1 MPEISLITSC
11 YKATRFLEEYLNSL
25 AEQSFKGFELVL
37 HMNEMSS
44 DEKEVINSYS
54 KRLNIVLIEE
64 NPVIPLYSA
73 WNKCI
78 QKSSGNYIGIGNVD
92 DLRSP
97 DSLKYMF
104 EAFKQNKN
112 LDFVYGDFTTVHSF
126 PSKNG
131 ERVDIFSQ
139 QDKLKI
145 GMILGPFFM
154 FKRSILEKTGLFD
167 EQFKSGGDFDFAMR
181 LVRSG
186 NGRCLKENLGFYLDE
201 GKGLSTGNQLQ
212 PIEKTVILLRY
223 GLQLQEKK
231 WLNKALKYSL
241 NSMKWGGASHLVS
254 DFFVRNSLPV
264 LNYQEKSK
272 EIQSK
277 MSYKLREIF
286 DSLLGEAK

>member
-1 MPEISLITSC
+1 
-11 YKATRFLEEYLNSL
+11 
-25 AEQSFKGFELVL
+25 
-37 HMNEMSS
+37 MSS

-126 PSKNG
+126 LSKNG

-145 GMILGPFFM
+145 GTDSWSLLHA
-154 FKRSILEKTGLFD
+154 FKRSILRKTGLFD
-167 EQFKSGGDFDFAMR
+167 EQFKSGEISDFAMR

-241 NSMKWGGASHLVS
+241 NSMKWEE
-254 DFFVRNSLPV
+254 LP
-264 LNYQEKSK
+264 
-272 EIQSK
+272 I
-277 MSYKLREIF
+277 
-286 DSLLGEAK
+286 